1 MKNSLKKCIKKSLK
15 SYFLKN
21 EKEIRFNAPLLRIS
35 SIYIRQRIE
44 SEASAYSGL
53 VTESSI
59 RAMGG
64 PLMDPKTTSVS
75 DWIAQLD
82 TNLVPMDR
90 SGDPLYYLI
99 TPHTLPELPEATAV
113 EAAEVSVG
121 IKTAGRPGVE

>member
-1 MKNSLKKCIKKSLK
+1 MSSFN
-15 SYFLKN
+15 
-21 EKEIRFNAPLLRIS
+21 IRKDID
-35 SIYIRQRIE
+35 
-44 SEASAYSGL
+44 SEASKYSGL

-75 DWIAQLD
+75 DWISEVD

-99 TPHTLPELPEATAV
+99 NPHTLPELPEATAV
-113 EAAEVSVG
+113 EAAEVSIG
-121 IKTAGRPGVE
+121 IKTAGRPGGE